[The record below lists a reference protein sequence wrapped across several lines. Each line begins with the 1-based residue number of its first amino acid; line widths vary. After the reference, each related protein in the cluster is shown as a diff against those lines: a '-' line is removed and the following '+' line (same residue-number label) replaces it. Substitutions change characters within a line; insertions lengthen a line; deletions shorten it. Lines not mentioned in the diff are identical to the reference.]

1 MGGADGGVTSVQPS
15 RRRWMTWLLAALP
28 VAFLGYLFVYPLT
41 RILVTGLSAEGGV
54 GSAFVELFRRN
65 SLLGVAWFTFWQAA
79 ASTVLTIVVA
89 LPITWVLSRFTFP
102 GRGVVRAA
110 LLVPFVLPTVVMGA
124 AFLALAGPSGLL
136 GVDLTGTVWIILWAH
151 VAFNVAVVARTVG
164 GLWEHLDP
172 RLEEAARM
180 LGASRWQ
187 AFRTITLPLLR
198 PALGAAAS
206 IVFLFCFTS
215 FGVVLI
221 LGGAEYATIEV
232 EIWRQVVGFLDL
244 PLAAALAVVQL
255 VGVTAALLAYS
266 RYQERHARQQ
276 PLRPISE
283 TLRSPVTPGERF
295 AVVATTGLT
304 LVLVGAPPAVLV
316 ARSLRSGID
325 SYAGLGEQLPGL
337 PADPLTAVGNSLAF
351 AAAATVI
358 ALIVGLLSAAVVA
371 YGRGAPSRWFDTVL
385 MLPLGTSAVTIGF
398 GFLIALDAP
407 VDLRT
412 SWILVPLAHAMVAI
426 PLVVRVAVPVM
437 RSVEVRLREAA
448 LVLGASPVR
457 AWRHVDLPM
466 VARAGLVGA
475 AFAFVV
481 SLGEFGA
488 TQFIVRPDRP
498 TVPTTIFR
506 LLARPGELTFSR
518 AMALSVVLMVMT
530 VAVALSIERARP
542 GGLGGF

>member
-1 MGGADGGVTSVQPS
+1 MGGVDAGVTSAGLLP
-15 RRRWMTWLLAALP
+15 RRRMTWLLAALP
-28 VAFLGYLFVYPLT
+28 VAFLGYLFIYPLI
-41 RILVTGLSAEGGV
+41 RILFTGLEGGA
-54 GSAFVELFRRN
+54 GSAFAELVSRR
-65 SLLGVAWFTFWQAA
+65 SLIGVAWFTLWQAVV
-79 ASTVLTIVVA
+79 STVLTIILA

-102 GRGVVRAA
+102 GRSVVRAA
-110 LLVPFVLPTVVMGA
+110 LLVPFVLPTIVMGA

-151 VAFNVAVVARTVG
+151 IAFNIAVVARTLG

-172 RLEEAARM
+172 RLEEAARL

-187 AFRTITLPLLR
+187 AFRTVTLPLLR

-221 LGGAEYATIEV
+221 LGGTEFATIEV

-244 PLAAALAVVQL
+244 PVAAALAIVQL

-266 RYQERHARQQ
+266 RYQQRHAREQ
-276 PLRPISE
+276 PLRPVSE
-283 TLRSPVTPGERF
+283 TLRKPATLVERSV
-295 AVVATTGLT
+295 VVATVGLT
-304 LVLVGAPPAVLV
+304 LLLIGGPPAVLV
-316 ARSLRSGID
+316 ARSFSSGFD
-325 SYAGLGEQLPGL
+325 AYLGLGEQLPGF
-337 PADPLTAVGNSLAF
+337 PADPLTAVGNSLSF
-351 AAAATVI
+351 AAVAAVI
-358 ALIVGLLSAAVVA
+358 ALLVGLLSAAVVA

-398 GFLIALDAP
+398 GFLIALDSP
-407 VDLRT
+407 IDLRT
-412 SWILVPLAHAMVAI
+412 SWILVPLAHALVAI

-448 LVLGASPVR
+448 RVLGASPLR
-457 AWRHVDLPM
+457 AWGHVDLPM

-488 TQFIVRPDRP
+488 TQFIVRPDTP
-498 TVPTTIFR
+498 TVPTTIYR
-506 LLARPGELTFSR
+506 LLSRPGELTFSR

-542 GGLGGF
+542 GGLGSF

>member
-1 MGGADGGVTSVQPS
+1 M
-15 RRRWMTWLLAALP
+15 
-28 VAFLGYLFVYPLT
+28 
-41 RILVTGLSAEGGV
+41 
-54 GSAFVELFRRN
+54 
-65 SLLGVAWFTFWQAA
+65 
-79 ASTVLTIVVA
+79 
-89 LPITWVLSRFTFP
+89 
-102 GRGVVRAA
+102 
-110 LLVPFVLPTVVMGA
+110 LPTVVMGA
-124 AFLALAGPSGLL
+124 AFLALAGPSGFL
-136 GVDLTGTVWIILWAH
+136 GVDLTGTIWIILWAH
-151 VAFNVAVVARTVG
+151 VVFNIAVVARTVG

-172 RLEEAARM
+172 RLEDAARL

-198 PALGAAAS
+198 PALGAAAA

-221 LGGAEYATIEV
+221 LGGSEFATIEV
-232 EIWRQVVGFLDL
+232 EIWQQVVGFLDL
-244 PLAAALAVVQL
+244 PLAAALAIVQL

-266 RYQERHARQQ
+266 RYQQRHARQQ
-276 PLRPISE
+276 PLRPVSE
-283 TLRSPVTPGERF
+283 TLRKPVTPKER
-295 AVVATTGLT
+295 ATVAIVVSLT
-304 LVLVGAPPAVLV
+304 LLLVGAPPAVLI

-325 SYAGLGEQLPGL
+325 GYAGLGEQLPGL
-337 PADPLTAVGNSLAF
+337 PADPITAVGNSLAF
-351 AAAATVI
+351 AAVAAGI
-358 ALIVGLLSAAVVA
+358 ALLVGLLSAAVVA
-371 YGRGAPSRWFDTVL
+371 YGRGGPSRWFDTVL

-398 GFLIALDAP
+398 GFLIALDEP

-412 SWILVPLAHAMVAI
+412 AWILVPLAHALVAI

-437 RSVEVRLREAA
+437 RSVEMRLREAA
-448 LVLGASPVR
+448 RVLGASPVR

-488 TQFIVRPDRP
+488 TQFIVRPDTP
-498 TVPTTIFR
+498 TIPTTIYR
-506 LLARPGELTFSR
+506 LLARPGELTFAR

-542 GGLGGF
+542 GGLGSF

>member
-1 MGGADGGVTSVQPS
+1 M
-15 RRRWMTWLLAALP
+15 
-28 VAFLGYLFVYPLT
+28 AFLGYLFVYPLV
-41 RILVTGLSAEGGV
+41 RILFTGLSGDGGA
-54 GSAFVELFRRN
+54 GSAFAELMNRR
-65 SLLGVAWFTFWQAA
+65 SLLGVAWFTLWQAA
-79 ASTVLTIVVA
+79 LSTALTLVLA
-89 LPITWVLSRFTFP
+89 LPITWVLSRFAFR
-102 GRGVVRAA
+102 GRSVVRAA

-124 AFLALAGPSGLL
+124 AFLALAGPSGLI

-151 VAFNVAVVARTVG
+151 VVFNIAVVVRIVG

-172 RLEEAARM
+172 RLEEAARL

-187 AFRTITLPLLR
+187 AFRTVTLPLLR

-221 LGGAEYATIEV
+221 LGGAEFATIEV

-244 PLAAALAVVQL
+244 PVAAALAVVQL

-266 RYQERHARQQ
+266 RYQQRHANQQ
-276 PLRPISE
+276 SLRPIGE
-283 TLRSPVTPGERF
+283 TLRKPVTPREKI
-295 AVVATTGLT
+295 AVGATVGGT
-304 LVLVGAPPAVLV
+304 LVLVGGPPAVLV

-325 SYAGLGEQLPGL
+325 AYAGLGEQLPGL
-337 PADPLTAVGNSLAF
+337 PADPLAAVGNSLAF
-351 AAAATVI
+351 AAAAAAI
-358 ALIVGLLSAAVVA
+358 AVVVGLLSAVVVA

-412 SWILVPLAHAMVAI
+412 SWILVPLAHALVAI

-457 AWRHVDLPM
+457 AWSHVDLPM

-498 TVPTTIFR
+498 TVPTTIYR

-530 VAVALSIERARP
+530 VVVALSIERTRP